1 MKETVEI
8 LCPCCGEILTVS
20 VEVKHKSSR
29 SPVQAIKEANGKIG
43 DVQKDGATDMSFC
56 DPVNEINFSG
66 CRFCFTGKFTYA
78 MRKELQESVSKL
90 GGENSDTV
98 TRDLHYLVVGA
109 AASAGWAFGKYGTKI
124 ESAFHMK
131 KTSPVAPLI
140 VSETDFLKALQIAID
155 KREDLKQA
163 EE

>member
-20 VEVKHKSSR
+20 VEVKAKCSR
-29 SPVQAIKEANGKIG
+29 PSLRAVKTNGEIG

-78 MRKELQESVSKL
+78 MRKELQEAVSKL
-90 GGENSDTV
+90 GGENADAV

-124 ESAFHMK
+124 ESAIHLK

-140 VSETDFLKALQIAID
+140 VSETDFLKALQVAID
-155 KREDLKQA
+155 KRDDLKQV

>member
-78 MRKELQESVSKL
+78 MRKELQEAVSKL

-140 VSETDFLKALQIAID
+140 VSETDFLKALQVAID